1 MSLIGKVAVITG
13 GGGVIGK
20 AVAQALVNKG
30 AKVVVGDIQ
39 EKVAKDVADE
49 LNENAKANVASW
61 LQADVTKYK
70 DNIALF
76 RHAEA
81 TFGGVDIAHLNAG
94 TAVDS
99 DTVFLPLDDE
109 REERIFKINT
119 LGVIKGTKVALLHM
133 AARGGGVIVNT
144 ASLLGLDPMDTASA
158 YNASK
163 HAVVG
168 WTRSLRLLPQI
179 CNFVL
184 LQQVLCFHRQ
194 NKKLQ
199 RVHPLDTGLQED
211 IMNAGM
217 IINRFGKKIPHCSVD
232 TVTQAVMQLIEDP
245 TCSGQTLAVLPEGVI
260 KNIEQQHV
268 DLPPGAINPE
278 ELNRLLEES
287 IREAVDDYK
296 IKLTDA
302 FKRYQHQSYQ

>member
-179 CNFVL
+179 CNV
-184 LQQVLCFHRQ
+184 
-194 NKKLQ
+194 
-199 RVHPLDTGLQED
+199 RVNTICPFATDTGLQED